1 VVEYN
6 GNCSVS
12 NVLQDATPAAG
23 AANLNNADLASV
35 IEGLTG
41 VNVGSLGLRAIPK
54 LESRKKNGTAVA
66 GAAAVR
72 RFNRLAVQ
80 VTCWESSLM

>member
-1 VVEYN
+1 MHNDDY
-6 GNCSVS
+6 SVS

-23 AANLNNADLASV
+23 SANLNDADLASV

-54 LESRKKNGTAVA
+54 LESRKKKNGTAVA

-72 RFNRLAVQ
+72 
-80 VTCWESSLM
+80 